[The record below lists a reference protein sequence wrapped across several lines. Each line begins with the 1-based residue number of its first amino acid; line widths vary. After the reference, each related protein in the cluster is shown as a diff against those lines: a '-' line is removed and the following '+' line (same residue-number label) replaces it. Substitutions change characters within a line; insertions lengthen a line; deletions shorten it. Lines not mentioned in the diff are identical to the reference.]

1 MSLNRNF
8 TSSGL
13 TPAPMGLK
21 ASGDFYD
28 FKDSLLSR
36 VTINLVNTA
45 RQITRY
51 TIQVR
56 SVQTNVPTPFNVI
69 HLIKNGDIA
78 TDKKLEVDIIKS
90 PNSYSDLEENNIEY
104 TFNNLDTY
112 QILHLIEIKELVGG
126 VTRTYNL
133 TYTQS
138 FRYYATPVTLS
149 DFTFTREAS
158 SDDHFQNGDNLQ
170 ISGLLLDHGA
180 NSPIDTID
188 PETITLE
195 SGITI
200 EPIVITIQEDVLSL
214 SGSDVPEY
222 FYFERAYNSSGIYT
236 IPDIQLT
243 LGKIYKVTANA
254 AWVLGYSTS
263 KESTQKLSVLNRP
276 KVTAVDIKPL
286 HEHDVNNDIVD
297 ITIEQITSA
306 PLNQVT
312 KIWFEFYNTSDVI
325 VAKAGGVNGIN
336 INLASNLYTLKLA
349 DIAVLSNGGIL
360 NDGNYKVKALVQ
372 YATGQYR
379 RSVSFPEL
387 ASEYKN
393 FTKSVPTIV
402 SHTIN
407 SLYTSDPSGK
417 ILDIV
422 VKEQA
427 YQLYAPNVANGIKFH
442 FYDAANTTTIVAST
456 SSYTFSNISGGGNVS
471 YSILL
476 SDVTPAV
483 LVNDNDYRIKA
494 EVTLVKHNGDT
505 ETRTS
510 ALSAATESVPDKVNF
525 AENLPTIVGHTINPL
540 YTSDPTEKIL
550 DISVRKQAY
559 QLYAPN
565 VASGI
570 KFHFYDAANT
580 TTIVASTSSYTF
592 LNSAGAGN
600 ESYSILLSDITPAVL
615 VNDDYRI
622 KAEVTLVNHGGNTE
636 TRTSA
641 LSAATESI
649 PDKVIFNLKKPV
661 INSLTTYDLQVD
673 TEGESSEQI
682 IADIVVAKELYEL
695 VAPNSASGIRFLL
708 FDSDETTL
716 VASSIPYTFQ
726 NSSSIATAEYP
737 IRLNHLTIEAG
748 QDALSNGIVYKVK
761 AEVTIVEH
769 SGSVELRLSEA
780 FTELFG
786 SQSVAPITSINISN
800 HWALATNNNPSS
812 SLARFN
818 SSPDIGISGYF
829 KKTPQFNGGATTK
842 HLDTNDTEF
851 KIEYSVGGGAWN
863 NVKKAVLLQK
873 LSSETLF
880 EAVSRASALTLV
892 SSPNG
897 NGQYPNVVGSGLG
910 SDQESMIFFIPQE
923 QVTGV
928 NAFTELNSVKIRI
941 TIIDSGNIWQSDEGG
956 ISQYRDSN
964 SLQLINKINKYEFVN
979 GSASEPWNS
988 LNGSNLLLN
997 IPVDWKSIHAD
1008 SVKVGVK
1015 YAPGDSYSYQTFT
1028 HPTSLVQINVNPNSG
1043 TTLYY
1048 SVAYI
1053 VDNVNIGSTATTE
1066 GLSIEN
1072 SVSNKFF
1079 PSSSDYSVANTSY
1092 KTFNTGG
1099 KSSITFDLAFDA
1111 ASTSVIHGVNV
1122 YFTSPNSSQGSNIP
1136 KTRIG
1141 SYPLSSEGG
1150 SGLTIQLL
1158 YYGASSSTI
1167 NTYGSSDNN
1176 TPLNTLTSGG
1186 LITSDD
1192 ATKWGDFDL
1201 ANITFEAYRD
1211 SRVVSTN
1218 ASYGTTYYVE
1228 SGSSDFGK
1236 TIWNVPVLNSPSGS
1250 GSVSLVGGV
1259 RNSSVAT
1266 KLSWPHLSI
1275 PNSGNLT
1282 YDLTMKKNAESSF
1295 IHNFVDVNSL
1305 TANEQTLL
1313 IDTGAN
1319 AKYTITLASVF
1330 APTTTGAMREVSAIP
1345 DTIEFHTIHVDVSG
1359 INVSVN
1365 YPSTT
1370 SKVNLSFGDAVVS
1383 GNSVTSGALVS
1394 ASFVNNIVEQH
1405 VIYSTTN
1412 PTNVLTRLAPESNA
1426 IERILAPDTLKE
1438 YTLPVT
1444 SPATKYSFFMRLK
1457 AFIKYKVNSSVANGL
1472 SVEISDQTATSFNS
1486 EYIVSSIPIIGT
1498 TFTTTPNPVDG
1509 TPVMNLLLNANGL
1522 EEEGFISVV
1531 IIIGQDGTPDKVE
1544 GESVILVFP
1553 DSGATSDYSNN
1564 LAGSGVGNPR
1574 LAGGESSTATP
1585 RSLTGAVMG
1594 THGSPSPSYTLT
1606 IGDINSTTGRYNNS
1620 TLKMPPTSVSGF
1632 SDGPIN
1638 MWIMATTRRG
1648 TDFSGLTATHSP
1660 PVVVSNVTI
1669 TGSGSDFYVNFDLND
1684 S

>member
-13 TPAPMGLK
+13 TPAPTGLK

-51 TIQVR
+51 NIQLR
-56 SVQTNVPTPFNVI
+56 SIQTNVSNSFNVI

-78 TDKKLEVDIIKS
+78 TDKKLEIDIVKS
-90 PNSYSDLEENNIEY
+90 LTSTSVLVENNIQY
-104 TFNNLDTY
+104 NFNDLDTY
-112 QILHLIEIKELVGG
+112 RILHFIEIKELVSG

-133 TYTQS
+133 IYTQN
-138 FRYYATPVTLS
+138 FRYYETPVTHS
-149 DFTFTREAS
+149 DFTFTRQAS

-180 NSPIDTID
+180 NSPIDDID

-200 EPIVITIQEDVLSL
+200 EPIVITIQEDVLSD
-214 SGSDVPEY
+214 SGSDAPEY
-222 FYFERAYNSSGIYT
+222 FYYERAYNSTGIYT

-254 AWVLGYSTS
+254 AWALGHSTS
-263 KESTQKLSVLNRP
+263 KDSTQKLSILNRP

-286 HEHDVNNDIVD
+286 HEHDVNNDVVD

-306 PLNQVT
+306 TLNQVT

-349 DIAVLSNGGIL
+349 DIAVVSNGGIL

-379 RSVSFPEL
+379 RSGSFPEL
-387 ASEYKN
+387 ESEYKN

-494 EVTLVKHNGDT
+494 EVTLVKHNGET

-550 DISVRKQAY
+550 DISVKKQAY
-559 QLYAPN
+559 QLYAPI

-570 KFHFYDAANT
+570 KFHFYDGSSL
-580 TTIVASTSSYTF
+580 VASTSSYTF

-636 TRTSA
+636 TRTST

-695 VAPNSASGIRFLL
+695 IAPNSASGIRFLL
-708 FDSDETTL
+708 FDSTETTL
-716 VASSIPYTFQ
+716 IASSIPYTFQ
-726 NSSSIATAEYP
+726 NSSSSATAEYS
-737 IRLNHLTIEAG
+737 IRLNHLTIEDG
-748 QDALSNGIVYKVK
+748 QDDLSNGIVYKVK

-786 SQSVAPITSINISN
+786 SQSVAPISSINISN

-812 SLARFN
+812 SPARFN

-851 KIEYSVGGGAWN
+851 KIEYSVDGGAWN

-873 LSSETLF
+873 LSSESLF
-880 EAVSRASALTLV
+880 EAVSRASASTLV

-910 SDQESMIFFIPQE
+910 SDQESMIFFIPQQ

-928 NAFTELNSVKIRI
+928 NTFTELNSVKIRI

-956 ISQYRDSN
+956 ISQYRESS

-1015 YAPGDSYSYQTFT
+1015 YAPGNSYSYQTFAAS
-1028 HPTSLVQINVNPNSG
+1028 TSLVQINVNPNSG

-1053 VDNVNIGSTATTE
+1053 VDNVNLGPNATTE
-1066 GLSIEN
+1066 GLSIEK

-1099 KSSITFDLAFDA
+1099 KSSITFDLAFNA

-1122 YFTSPNSSQGSNIP
+1122 YFASPNSDQGSNIP

-1150 SGLTIQLL
+1150 NALSIQLL
-1158 YYGASSSTI
+1158 YYGGSSSTI
-1167 NTYGSSDNN
+1167 NSYVSSGNN

-1186 LITSDD
+1186 LITSSA

-1250 GSVSLVGGV
+1250 GSVSLIGGV
-1259 RNSSVAT
+1259 RNSSTAT
-1266 KLSWPHLSI
+1266 KLSWPQISTS
-1275 PNSGNLT
+1275 NGGNLT
-1282 YDLTMKKNAESSF
+1282 YDLTMMKNDNSSSL
-1295 IHNFVDVNSL
+1295 IHNDVGL
-1305 TANEQTLL
+1305 TANEKTLT

-1319 AKYTITLASVF
+1319 AKYNITLASVF
-1330 APTTTGAMREVSAIP
+1330 QPNTPGSMREVSATP

-1370 SKVNLSFGDAVVS
+1370 SKVNLSFSDAVVS

-1412 PTNVLTRLAPESNA
+1412 PTNALTRLAPAESNV
-1426 IERILAPDTLKE
+1426 IERIVAPANIKE

-1457 AFIKYKVNSSVANGL
+1457 ALIKYKLNSSVANGL
-1472 SVEISDQTATSFNS
+1472 SVVISDQTATSTNS

-1531 IIIGQDGTPDKVE
+1531 IIIGQDGTPEKVE

-1553 DSGATSDYSNN
+1553 DTGATSDYSNN
-1564 LAGSGVGNPR
+1564 LAGSAANNPR

-1606 IGDINSTTGRYNNS
+1606 IGDINPTTGRYNNS